1 MLTSN
6 YASES
11 ISKSFDWEP
20 AGINR
25 VSKDFLLVKSLL
37 EAFER
42 SVFEKFIFEVIT
54 MKSLLVSW
62 KNITL
67 LFIQEFV
74 LVENYIFFFVELLF
88 KWGHSVKLLIT

>member
-1 MLTSN
+1 M
-6 YASES
+6 
-11 ISKSFDWEP
+11 
-20 AGINR
+20 
-25 VSKDFLLVKSLL
+25 KSLL

-42 SVFEKFIFEVIT
+42 SAFEKFTFEVIT

-74 LVENYIFFFVELLF
+74 LVENYIIFYIFFCRTAIQMV
-88 KWGHSVKLLIT
+88 HSVKLLIT

>member
-1 MLTSN
+1 M
-6 YASES
+6 
-11 ISKSFDWEP
+11 SKSFDWEP

-67 LFIQEFV
+67 LFFQEFV
-74 LVENYIFFFVELLF
+74 LVEITYFFL
-88 KWGHSVKLLIT
+88 

>member
-1 MLTSN
+1 M
-6 YASES
+6 
-11 ISKSFDWEP
+11 SKSFDWEP

-74 LVENYIFFFVELLF
+74 LVEITYFFL
-88 KWGHSVKLLIT
+88 

>member
-1 MLTSN
+1 M
-6 YASES
+6 
-11 ISKSFDWEP
+11 
-20 AGINR
+20 
-25 VSKDFLLVKSLL
+25 KSLL

-88 KWGHSVKLLIT
+88 KRGHSVKLLIT

>member
-1 MLTSN
+1 M
-6 YASES
+6 
-11 ISKSFDWEP
+11 
-20 AGINR
+20 
-25 VSKDFLLVKSLL
+25 KSLL

-42 SVFEKFIFEVIT
+42 NVFEKFIFEVIT

-74 LVENYIFFFVELLF
+74 LVEITFFFCRTAIQMGSFSKTVNHLIMF
-88 KWGHSVKLLIT
+88 FVVKKLTSPQNDSLTAIL